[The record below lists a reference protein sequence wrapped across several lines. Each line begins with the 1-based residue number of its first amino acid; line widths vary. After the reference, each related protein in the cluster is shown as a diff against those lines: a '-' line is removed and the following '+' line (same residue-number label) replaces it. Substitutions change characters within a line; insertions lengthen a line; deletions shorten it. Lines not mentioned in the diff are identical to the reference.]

1 MTLQASGAISIL
13 DVATEFSDSSPT
25 TPHSLSEFYGADAN
39 GAGDIPASSTIA
51 LSDFYGTSNVF
62 WRATAVPNAPNA
74 VACSG
79 NNKYAYADALG
90 NTFKSTDGI
99 TWTLWYASGSSTYD
113 TQAMAM
119 SASGAFGSVGNY
131 GRFINATSFV
141 ATPTV
146 QGISTTYGMGC
157 SVYGSSEVLYTLFGD
172 GYFNNTIYSHSIV
185 LNTGART
192 NHATSHNLHLGR
204 GISANP
210 NGYALMTGTIAPS
223 WASAHN
229 NAAIANASDVQTLVT
244 IPTSVGSTEAPW
256 GVGWIPSYGAW
267 LVYIN
272 SLNKFYKVYEN
283 GTVTA
288 ATGMP
293 TNRYT
298 RHIKYDVQT
307 DTIYYGTTTGIW
319 TAPGNSPTTWTQEV
333 LPAGLS
339 HNIRYMDVKNG
350 QKIACAYSTAQVYV
364 WR

>member
-1 MTLQASGAISIL
+1 MALQTSGAISLL
-13 DVATEFSDSSPT
+13 DIATEFGGNQ
-25 TPHSLSEFYGADAN
+25 PHALNEYYGADTGVPASGTIALDDFYGA
-39 GAGDIPASSTIA
+39 SSI
-51 LSDFYGTSNVF
+51 S
-62 WRATAVPNAPNA
+62 WQATTVPNAPNA

-79 NNKYAYADALG
+79 NNQYAYADALG

-113 TQAMAM
+113 TRAMAM

-146 QGISTTYGMGC
+146 QGISLTYGLGC
-157 SVYGSSEVLYTLFGD
+157 SVYGSSEVMYTLFDD
-172 GYFNNTIYSHSIV
+172 GHFNNTTYSHSIV
-185 LNTGART
+185 LNTKAIT
-192 NHATSHNLHLGR
+192 SHATSHGMSNGFYI
-204 GISANP
+204 GANP
-210 NGYALMTGTIAPS
+210 NGYACMTGT
-223 WASAHN
+223 AHPTGSNN
-229 NAAIANASDVQTLVT
+229 NAAIANASDIQHLVT
-244 IPTSVGSTEAPW
+244 IPRAVGSTADPQ

-333 LPAGLS
+333 LPAGFS
-339 HNIRYMDVKNG
+339 QNIRYMDVKNG
-350 QKIACAYSTAQVYV
+350 QKIACAYNTAQVYV